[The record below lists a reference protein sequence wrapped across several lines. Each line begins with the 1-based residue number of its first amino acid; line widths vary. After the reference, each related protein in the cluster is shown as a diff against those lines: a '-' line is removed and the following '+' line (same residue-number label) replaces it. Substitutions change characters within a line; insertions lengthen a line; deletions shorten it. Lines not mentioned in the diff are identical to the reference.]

1 MSMTGTVSGNRSI
14 ASDTGFAAST
24 DASIHSRTG
33 YMAGKDW
40 KTMPSSHVA
49 GLVRSCYHSHI

>member
-14 ASDTGFAAST
+14 ANDTDFAAST
-24 DASIHSRTG
+24 DASIHSRTD

-40 KTMPSSHVA
+40 KTMSSSHVA
-49 GLVRSCYHSHI
+49 GLVRSCCHSHI

>member
-14 ASDTGFAAST
+14 ASDTDFAAST
-24 DASIHSRTG
+24 DTSIHSRTD

-40 KTMPSSHVA
+40 KAMPSSHVA
-49 GLVRSCYHSHI
+49 GLVCSCYHSHI

>member
-14 ASDTGFAAST
+14 ASDTSFAAST
-24 DASIHSRTG
+24 DTSIHSRTD

-49 GLVRSCYHSHI
+49 GLVRSCCHSHI

>member
-1 MSMTGTVSGNRSI
+1 MSMTGAVSGNCSI
-14 ASDTGFAAST
+14 VSDTDFAAST
-24 DASIHSRTG
+24 DASIHSRTD

-49 GLVRSCYHSHI
+49 GLVRSCCHSHI

>member
-14 ASDTGFAAST
+14 ASDTDFAAST
-24 DASIHSRTG
+24 DASIHSGTD

-40 KTMPSSHVA
+40 KTMSSSHVA
-49 GLVRSCYHSHI
+49 GLVCNCCHSHI